1 MDGDI
6 AFDRAYLLVPFLSWV
21 PNLLVAEWYL
31 ATRERR
37 TAPAAG

>member
-1 MDGDI
+1 V

-31 ATRERR
+31 ATRERHPA
-37 TAPAAG
+37 TASP